1 MSFENVISLE
11 KVKSL
16 LKTPCEITVFDSL
29 DSTNAEAKR
38 RCNNAIDSI
47 DGASVAIDANGVR
60 ENGAIDASGSRAS
73 DARKLN
79 RSLIVAE
86 TQTAG
91 RGRLG
96 RSFFS
101 STGTGLYFSM
111 IFSNHK
117 MRSPSLY
124 TALAAVAVCRSLES
138 VYGVEPMIKWVN
150 DIFLNGKKV
159 SGILSEGIVN
169 ASGVIEYVV
178 VGIGVNILPSDVPL
192 NLKDVVG
199 FVLDEKNADSK
210 KNELLSII
218 VNNLIE
224 LYEADD
230 SECCDCTNSDSENA
244 RYKSAM
250 KEYRARSFLIGKRV
264 CVSPVACGG
273 DDLCANEK
281 YFAKVLDVTEDA
293 KLVVKLDDGSVK
305 ELESGEV
312 SVGSGSVL

>member
-47 DGASVAIDANGVR
+47 DGASVAIDASGVR
-60 ENGAIDASGSRAS
+60 ENGASDASGSRAS

-159 SGILSEGIVN
+159 SGILCEGIVN

-192 NLKDVVG
+192 NLKM
-199 FVLDEKNADSK
+199 
-210 KNELLSII
+210 LL
-218 VNNLIE
+218 
-224 LYEADD
+224 
-230 SECCDCTNSDSENA
+230 
-244 RYKSAM
+244 
-250 KEYRARSFLIGKRV
+250 
-264 CVSPVACGG
+264 
-273 DDLCANEK
+273 DLCSARKMRIRKKMNC
-281 YFAKVLDVTEDA
+281 FRQ
-293 KLVVKLDDGSVK
+293 S
-305 ELESGEV
+305 
-312 SVGSGSVL
+312 